1 MSFSCPCAVWT
12 ALLSIALPV
21 VGAAEQAAAM
31 KEDEDHVTR
40 WNRYTDQLY
49 ALHSAQLA
57 GRQVRQDVGVGGYA
71 GRPRFYR
78 EQVFYDTGTGRRLS
92 IVQRELDNPD
102 AIHSISVFR
111 HDARGRVVRDYSS
124 TYLPD
129 YRNAPTQTLAF
140 EHHYPAGVHAYRAYD
155 ASGELLDERCEGEI
169 DGRPVFITLDID
181 EIDAAR
187 GERDANGSG
196 IMTTSEYRY
205 CFQGLVDTAANVLP
219 PH

>member
-1 MSFSCPCAVWT
+1 MSRVGIVTPISCMRCIRRNWP
-12 ALLSIALPV
+12 
-21 VGAAEQAAAM
+21 AARFARTWESAATPDGPGFTVSM
-31 KEDEDHVTR
+31 
-40 WNRYTDQLY
+40 
-49 ALHSAQLA
+49 
-57 GRQVRQDVGVGGYA
+57 
-71 GRPRFYR
+71 
-78 EQVFYDTGTGRRLS
+78 FYDTGTGRRLS

-140 EHHYPAGVHAYRAYD
+140 EHHYPDGVHAYRAYD

-169 DGRPVFITLDID
+169 DGKPVFITLDID